1 MELFDG
7 TGYALTRLVIQ
18 RGLAGIY
25 LVAFLVAANQFR
37 PLCGER
43 GLLPARERLDRLRFL
58 DAPSLFHRRATD
70 RAFGLAAWAGVALAA
85 FALAGL
91 SERLGL
97 AVSVATWAALWA
109 LYLSFVN
116 AGGLFYGYGWET
128 LLCEAGFLAIF
139 LGPADL
145 VPAWPVVWL
154 FKWLAFRV
162 MLGAGLIKLRGDPC
176 WRDLTCLEYHYET
189 QPMPNP
195 LSWLLHRSP
204 RGFHKLEVLA
214 THFVQLVAVWGLL
227 APPPVSWIAGA
238 LVVGF
243 QLTLVVSGNLSW
255 LNWLTILVALSAF
268 TDAAIAAVTPLAAPA
283 GLAPRPVAFDAA
295 VAALAVL
302 VAALSVRPVRN
313 LFARRQLMNASFEPL
328 RLVNTYGAFG
338 SVTRERLEVVLEGTA
353 AAAPGEAAEWREY
366 GFRGKPGDPRRMPP
380 WVAPYHLRLD
390 WQMWFA
396 ALAPYQVPL
405 WMVRLVERLL
415 EGDRAVSGLL
425 RRDPFRGAAPPRY
438 VRAGLWRYRFTT
450 PAERRAGGGW
460 WARTRVGEYLP
471 AVSLADLRRS

>member
-7 TGYALTRLVIQ
+7 SGYVLTRLLIQ
-18 RGLAGIY
+18 RGLAAVY
-25 LVAFLVAANQFR
+25 LVAFLVAVNQFL
-37 PLCGER
+37 PLCGRR
-43 GLLPARERLDRLRFL
+43 GLLPARERLARLGFW
-58 DAPSLFHRRATD
+58 DAPSLFHWTSSD
-70 RAFGLAAWAGVALAA
+70 RTFRVAAWAGAALAA

-91 SERLGL
+91 SERFGL
-97 AVSVATWAALWA
+97 AVSIGTWAALWA

-128 LLCEAGFLAIF
+128 LICEAGFLAVF
-139 LGPADL
+139 LGPAEM
-145 VPAWPVVWL
+145 VPALPVLWL

-162 MLGAGLIKLRGDPC
+162 MFGAGLIKLRGDPC

-195 LSWLLHRSP
+195 LSWFLHRSP
-204 RGFHKLEVLA
+204 RWFHKLEVAA
-214 THFVQLVAVWGLL
+214 THFVQLVAGWGLL
-227 APPPVSWIAGA
+227 APAPASWIAGV

-243 QLTLVVSGNLSW
+243 QLTLVASGNLSW
-255 LNWLTILVALSAF
+255 LNWLTIVVALSAF
-268 TDAAIAAVTPLAAPA
+268 SDPAIEAVAPLAAPA
-283 GLAPRPVAFDAA
+283 GLAPRPAAFDAA
-295 VAALAVL
+295 VAAVVLL
-302 VAALSVRPVRN
+302 VAGLSVRPVRN

-338 SVTRERLEVVLEGTA
+338 SVTRERLEVVLEGTDA
-353 AAAPGEAAEWREY
+353 AVPDEGAEWREY

-380 WVAPYHLRLD
+380 WAAPYHLRLD

-396 ALAPYQVPL
+396 ALAPSQVPL

-425 RRDPFRGAAPPRY
+425 RHDPFRDAPPRH

-450 PAERRAGGGW
+450 AAERRAGGGW
-460 WARTRVGEYLP
+460 WSRTRVGEYLP
-471 AVSLADLRRS
+471 AVSLADLARS